1 MIIVV
6 IIKRK
11 KPKVHFVQ
19 AIKKSR
25 MSEVLNVAYKVF
37 DGYSLQTDLLMKF
50 CAS

>member
-6 IIKRK
+6 IKRK
-11 KPKVHFVQ
+11 KPKLHFVQ

-37 DGYSLQTDLLMKF
+37 DGYSLQTDFLMKF

>member
-6 IIKRK
+6 IKRK
-11 KPKVHFVQ
+11 KTKITFVQ

-37 DGYSLQTDLLMKF
+37 DGYSLQTDFLMKF

>member
-6 IIKRK
+6 IKRK
-11 KPKVHFVQ
+11 KNPKLHFVQ

-37 DGYSLQTDLLMKF
+37 DGYSLQTDFLMKF

>member
-1 MIIVV
+1 MLL
-6 IIKRK
+6 KEK
-11 KPKVHFVQ
+11 KPKLHFVQ

-37 DGYSLQTDLLMKF
+37 DGYSLQTDFLMKF

>member
-1 MIIVV
+1 MLL
-6 IIKRK
+6 KEK
-11 KPKVHFVQ
+11 KPKLHFVQ